1 MVPDRGGAVSRAEV
15 NEITLHRYPEHRD
28 GTPGLLTV
36 MPLVGP
42 AVQFNTMELHYR
54 GNVRFESSIPAGS
67 YSLVWHGS
75 AKYPRSWA
83 LVGKGVVHAPT
94 EAASTD
100 RYAVLMHRANW
111 SHQVQ
116 GCIAVGE
123 RFMFASPRGFRAPRL
138 GVAYS
143 GRALRRLASI
153 ISDGVGWRLLIKPPP
168 ALLDF

>member
-1 MVPDRGGAVSRAEV
+1 MNTIS
-15 NEITLHRYPEHRD
+15 LHRYPEHRD

-42 AVQFNTMELHYR
+42 TVQFNTMEQHSR
-54 GNVRFESSIPAGS
+54 ENVRFESSIPSGK

-83 LVGKGVVHAPT
+83 LVGQGVVHQPT

-100 RYAVLMHRANW
+100 RYAVLLHRANW
-111 SHQVQ
+111 AHQVQ

-123 RFMFASPRGFRAPRL
+123 RFMFASPKGYRARRL
-138 GVAYS
+138 GVAHS
-143 GRALRRLASI
+143 GRALRRLHDI
-153 ISDGVGWRLLIKPPP
+153 IGDGVGWRLEIKLPP
-168 ALLDF
+168 AGC